1 MSGEPKRVGVVD
13 VVPNAVRVQI
23 DDVPVLGR
31 SSGRGWL
38 YATRGLEA
46 FDQQELV
53 LVVRKLPGE
62 VRPPDFPYT
71 LFATIH
77 REAVEGRTV
86 EAGGLTK
93 IDPPPHGPALGG
105 FLYEAAPP
113 IIRAL
118 ATTVG
123 RRPPLLVVPL
133 LAGEID
139 VALQFGRSRVLTVLG
154 HEAGCHPFP
163 WWFDSTRRPLLDLA
177 AQRAHSILGKS
188 AIMHT
193 PYLTLRLKGLR
204 LTLSVDVESR
214 RRMLRTL
221 STAPDIVALLPG
233 VPFAEEN
240 IYLWRPGQNE
250 PVVYTSR
257 YVENSGPVLPGDM
270 AIGLNFLMLGHW
282 AGKGIGNQKE
292 DGFMALLPEPVWRE
306 FLTNLDAGRSK
317 VWWLVGDTPGPWELE
332 LRMRSGGDAEQR

>member
-1 MSGEPKRVGVVD
+1 MNGERSRVGVVD

-23 DDVPVLGR
+23 DDVPLTGR
-31 SSGRGWL
+31 TGGRGWL

-46 FDQQELV
+46 FGQQELV
-53 LVVRKLPGE
+53 VVVRQVPGE
-62 VRPPDFPYT
+62 PGPPDFPYT

-77 REAVEGRTV
+77 REAVAGRAV

-93 IDPPPHGPALGG
+93 IDPPPRGPRLGG
-105 FLYEAAPP
+105 FLYESAPP

-118 ATTVG
+118 VPGVG

-133 LAGEID
+133 LVGEID

-163 WWFDSTRRPLLDLA
+163 WWFDPTRGPLLDLA
-177 AQRAHSILGKS
+177 AQRAHSVLGRS
-188 AIMHT
+188 AVMHT

-204 LTLSVDVESR
+204 LTVSVDAESR

-221 STAPDIVALLPG
+221 GTAPDTVAFLPG
-233 VPFAEEN
+233 VPVAEEN
-240 IYLWRPGQNE
+240 VYLWRPGQRE

-257 YVENSGPVLPGDM
+257 HVEHGAIALPGDM
-270 AIGLNFLMLGHW
+270 AIGLNFLLLGHW
-282 AGKGIGNQKE
+282 DGDAIANQKE
-292 DGFMALLPEPVWRE
+292 DGFIALLSEPVWQE
-306 FLTNLDAGRSK
+306 FLVNLDAGRSH
-317 VWWLVGDTPGPWELE
+317 VWWLVGDTPGPWEFE
-332 LRMRSGGDAEQR
+332 LVVRTDGDAGRR